1 MAGGTTSAR
10 KLRAFLAFL
19 AASLMIAAV
28 CSASAQERQVS
39 LAIAD
44 FSYRDTSGEVR
55 DQTAD
60 HRAWLA
66 MFSRLLREE
75 VAGTGKFRIV
85 TLDCPA
91 SECAVAEGVAPQ
103 ALVAAAGQAGATY
116 LVFGGIQKMSTLV
129 QWARLVALDPAT
141 GKVVLDRLY
150 TFRGDNEE
158 AWRHAAL
165 FVARHVNALQAQN

>member
-1 MAGGTTSAR
+1 MAGGTISAR
-10 KLRAFLAFL
+10 KLRHFLAFL
-19 AASLMIAAV
+19 AAGLTIAA
-28 CSASAQERQVS
+28 AGAAAQEHGVS
-39 LAIAD
+39 VAIAD

-85 TLDCPA
+85 ALDCPA

-103 ALVAAAGQAGATY
+103 ALVAAAGQAGANY

-129 QWARLVALDPAT
+129 QWARLVVLDPAT